1 MDNGAIVVC
10 LDSANVEDFLPP
22 LRPGWRRRNI
32 NAVYIMEEEITR
44 DTNDSDDEGT
54 AENKGSVTVL
64 TFVCNLDFTG
74 LTSSEG
80 KDEVLSFRRHV
91 ESILK
96 SGLGHGAD
104 TPLAKVSIA
113 EKQASGFHN
122 SPYPATCPDSMYSE
136 PEAASFRL
144 RGVSYLE
151 DGVKVPSAPFLFR
164 LLLIDLFKSKLMTTN
179 ICARPDNR
187 VFQAWKRGESD
198 FYFVLNIMVPIKD
211 GHTLSYV
218 AYWKGD
224 PQIFKQSSPFAK
236 IATKFLMVMM
246 TSFAIIDSN

>member
-1 MDNGAIVVC
+1 MISE
-10 LDSANVEDFLPP
+10 LDEYEG
-22 LRPGWRRRNI
+22 R
-32 NAVYIMEEEITR
+32 TKC
-44 DTNDSDDEGT
+44 DSTPRET
-54 AENKGSVTVL
+54 SLNLALVWQVHWPRYRYRKAAAGSL
-64 TFVCNLDFTG
+64 
-74 LTSSEG
+74 
-80 KDEVLSFRRHV
+80 LSCDL
-91 ESILK
+91 S
-96 SGLGHGAD
+96 
-104 TPLAKVSIA
+104 
-113 EKQASGFHN
+113 
-122 SPYPATCPDSMYSE
+122 DSMYSE

-187 VFQAWKRGESD
+187 VFQAWKRGETD

-236 IATKFLMVMM
+236 IATKFFDGDDDEFRNNRFKLIPRVVKGPYIVKLAVKDKP
-246 TSFAIIDSN
+246 TLLGNKTAILERTKL